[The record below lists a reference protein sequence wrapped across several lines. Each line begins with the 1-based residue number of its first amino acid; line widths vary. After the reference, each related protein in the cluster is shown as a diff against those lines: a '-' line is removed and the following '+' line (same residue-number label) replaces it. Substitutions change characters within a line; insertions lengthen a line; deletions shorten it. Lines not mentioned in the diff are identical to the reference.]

1 MMKFFASGQEQTGGD
16 ILPLQVLAFDLEDS
30 DRSGKNHNQTE
41 NLQNL
46 SRIYSKNRPFHE
58 DVLPDILLQLFVLL
72 EKYEHLM
79 QFPDQSN
86 PR

>member
-30 DRSGKNHNQTE
+30 DHSGKNHNQTE

-46 SRIYSKNRPFHE
+46 SRIYSKNRPFHDGRGIME
-58 DVLPDILLQLFVLL
+58 RAVCFARYSSSTFCASGEI
-72 EKYEHLM
+72 
-79 QFPDQSN
+79 
-86 PR
+86 